1 MRLPRCCRALGMAL
15 VFALAGSGLL
25 VVDTGAEPE
34 PELAR
39 LLRKRW
45 GQEHG
50 MPHGTVYR
58 LLEDRRGFLWIGTRE
73 GLARFDGVS
82 LVTYGRAELKLARSS
97 RVQALAEDQE
107 GRLWVGTDGGELL
120 RYQGG
125 TFRRFGPEDGLEV
138 GRITELVPAPGDEL
152 YIATYADGVFR
163 FAGGRFER
171 VVDPEQTGGAASPI
185 SKLILER
192 EGGMLIATI
201 GGGLHHF
208 ANDRWRNYTTADGL
222 PSNRIWAVAKARSGG
237 WWVATQAGLCRF
249 QNERCRTY
257 TTADGLRSHHTTSL
271 FEDAAGSLYIGTY
284 GGGLHRLQVDGRIE
298 NLPTEVDGARDI
310 VWHVYADRGGA
321 IWTANVDQGLRLF
334 APALPSPVSET
345 PTPLIEELLVDGRA
359 ISLER
364 TPHLSPESRVYAWRF
379 AAPLAHAGAKVKLR
393 YRLLGVD
400 ENWVEANSERVA
412 TYSGLAPREYR
423 FEVQASNTAGTFEKP
438 PAASDLVVEAGFG
451 HLRLPLLILF
461 GLSLVAWAFHHWR
474 VRQMAAR
481 EKELAERI
489 GRAMADIQVL
499 QALLPLCGHCHKV
512 RDDQGYWQQ
521 VEIYV
526 SERSDVEFTHGMC
539 PDCARRFIAELEDS
553 RQGAA

>member
-1 MRLPRCCRALGMAL
+1 MKLLRSRALSIAL
-15 VFALAGSGLL
+15 VFGLVGSGLFG
-25 VVDTGAEPE
+25 VAAAAEPE
-34 PELAR
+34 PGLAQ

-50 MPHGTVYR
+50 LPHGTAYR

-82 LVTYGRAELKLARSS
+82 LVTYGRAELKLARTT
-97 RVQALAEDQE
+97 RIQALAEDQA
-107 GRLWVGTDGGELL
+107 GRLWIGTDGGELL

-125 TFRRFGPEDGLEV
+125 SFRRFGPEDGLAV
-138 GRITELVPAPGDEL
+138 GRITELVPAPGDVL
-152 YIATYADGVFR
+152 YVATYADGVYR
-163 FAGGRFER
+163 FADGRFEL
-171 VVDPEQTGGAASPI
+171 VVDPARTGGAATPI
-185 SKLILER
+185 ARLLLDR
-192 EGGMLIATI
+192 QGGLLIATI

-208 ANDRWRNYTTADGL
+208 AGERWRSYTTADGL
-222 PSNRIWAVAKARSGG
+222 PSNRIWGIAEARSGG
-237 WWVATQAGLCRF
+237 FWIATQAGLCRF

-257 TTADGLRSHHTTSL
+257 TTADGLRSNHTTSL
-271 FEDAAGSLYIGTY
+271 FEDAAGNLYIGTY
-284 GGGLHRLQVDGRIE
+284 GGGLHRLRGDGRME
-298 NLPTEVDGARDI
+298 NLPAEVDGARDI

-334 APALPSPVSET
+334 GPAVPPPSSEA

-364 TPHLSPESRVYAWRF
+364 TPQLAAESRVYTWRF

-393 YRLLGVD
+393 YRLVGVD
-400 ENWVEANSERVA
+400 ENWVEASSERVA

-423 FEVQASNTAGTFEKP
+423 FEVQASNTEGFFQKP
-438 PAASDLVVEAGFG
+438 PASSELVVEAGLG

-461 GLSLVAWAFHHWR
+461 GLSLLAWGFHYLR

-499 QALLPLCGHCHKV
+499 HALLPLCGNCHKV

-526 SERSDVEFTHGMC
+526 SERSAVEFTHGMC